1 MINTSES
8 LRAFLHREL
17 KNIKGMRQA
26 KEPSINRE
34 LSFYVDGVEAGFL
47 MVLKK
52 NNTTINLKK

>member
-17 KNIKGMRQA
+17 KNIKGMREV

-34 LSFYVDGVEAGFL
+34 LSFYLDGVEAGFL

-52 NNTTINLKK
+52 LNGE

>member
-8 LRAFLHREL
+8 LNEFLHREI
-17 KNIKGMRQA
+17 KKIKGMKEV

-34 LSFYVDGVEAGFL
+34 LSFYLDGMEAGFL

-52 NNTTINLKK
+52 LNGE